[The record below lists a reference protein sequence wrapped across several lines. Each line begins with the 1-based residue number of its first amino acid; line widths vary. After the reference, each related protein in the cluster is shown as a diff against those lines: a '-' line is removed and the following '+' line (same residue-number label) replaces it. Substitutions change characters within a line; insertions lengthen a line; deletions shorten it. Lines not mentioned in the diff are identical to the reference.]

1 MKVKSGYKNVRCSK
15 CNRTHTIDISKV
27 DIGENYSEERPM
39 GQENAYSGIW
49 NDQCTCGNSMEAE
62 IEIYEYPAG
71 TCELVQIVNH
81 KG

>member
-39 GQENAYSGIW
+39 GK
-49 NDQCTCGNSMEAE
+49 
-62 IEIYEYPAG
+62 
-71 TCELVQIVNH
+71 ELFDE
-81 KG
+81 